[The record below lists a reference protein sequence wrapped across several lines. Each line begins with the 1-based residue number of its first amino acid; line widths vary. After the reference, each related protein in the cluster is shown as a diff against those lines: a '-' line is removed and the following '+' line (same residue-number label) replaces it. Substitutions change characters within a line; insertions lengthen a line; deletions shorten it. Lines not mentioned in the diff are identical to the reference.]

1 MAGNEDLVI
10 VQATTMPLPQL
21 STVRSSSYPQPD
33 SRWSGV
39 PWREQGIVQG
49 TTLGEW
55 ADFWAGKTGPPDGF
69 ETLRKLPQSSQKR
82 IAAGFELIGRK
93 PIRG

>member
-1 MAGNEDLVI
+1 
-10 VQATTMPLPQL
+10 VQ
-21 STVRSSSYPQPD
+21 
-33 SRWSGV
+33 
-39 PWREQGIVQG
+39 E

-69 ETLRKLPQSSQKR
+69 ETLQKLPQSSQKK